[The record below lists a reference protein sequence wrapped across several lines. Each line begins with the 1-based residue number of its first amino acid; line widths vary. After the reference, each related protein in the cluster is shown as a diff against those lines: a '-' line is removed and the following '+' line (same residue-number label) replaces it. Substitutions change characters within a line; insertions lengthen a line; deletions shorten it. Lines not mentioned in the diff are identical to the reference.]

1 MLQRNAL
8 RRSFRRVGGVG
19 VGLSI
24 ALLIGSSLIRTVG
37 AAQIKYLHTLS
48 FQQDKVGAGVAPG
61 GAETRA
67 LDPGR
72 SIEREISS
80 GQTHAYRIKLDT
92 GKYLRVHV
100 EQQGIDVTVAL
111 LAPEGKVVAESKS
124 DNGNFGPEAVSMIAE
139 EPVEV
144 RLEVRARD
152 WEAPSG
158 RYELKIAELRVAT
171 EGDRKRV
178 DAERAF
184 AEGMRLSRQG
194 TAVSIRQAGAE
205 YEAALQLFKSLGD
218 RGGEA
223 AAVDKIGQV
232 YNSTSERRKALDTFN
247 QALGLYQS
255 LGERGGESA
264 MGDNQ
269 RALEH
274 LNQAQSLRRDLDDPG
289 GLAATLYSIGL
300 VRLSLGERKA
310 ALEAFDR
317 ALRLW
322 RTVGN
327 RAREAIALE
336 GMARAER
343 DRGNLTEALGRI
355 EVALEIAESLR
366 TKIDENELRA
376 SYLGVTQGYYELYID
391 LLMQSHRIDPSK
403 NHAAA
408 AFQLSERSRAR
419 ALIETLAESR
429 AKIRNGIEPA
439 LLASE
444 GELRKRLESRAESLI
459 RLLGGKHTDERAAAA
474 RGEIESLETEYQR
487 LESQIRAASPRY
499 AALTRPQPLSLA
511 EIQRQALDDDAL
523 LLEYA
528 LGDERSY
535 LWAVTKT
542 SITSHELP
550 PRKEIEQAVHHVRDL
565 LTARNRIARFETMD
579 ERQARIAQA
588 DSEYPMAAA
597 KLSQMLLSPVA
608 DRLEKK
614 RLLIVADGALPEVPF
629 SALPL
634 PATGRPTRGATGGRG
649 GG

>member
-144 RLEVRARD
+144 RLEVRAPD

-194 TAVSIRQAGAE
+194 TAVSIRQAGAK

-255 LGERGGESA
+255 LGDRGGEAAALNNVGWAYYRIGDRQKALDCFDRALSLSREAGDRLAESQILRNLGSA
-264 MGDNQ
+264 YGARGERQKALDYFDRSLRLNRIVGPRGAGANILNDIAAVYNLIEEKQKALAHYQEAWEIFHSVCDIRGEAAALANIAMVYTPLGEPHKALDYYKQSLPLVRLTGDRKSEAVILNNIGNVYKVLGEPQ
-269 RALEH
+269 EALEH
-274 LNQAQSLRRDLDDPG
+274 LHQSLLIRREILDRG
-289 GLAATLYSIGL
+289 GEAISLN
-300 VRLSLGERKA
+300 SLGMIYKWATTRG
-310 ALEAFDR
+310 
-317 ALRLW
+317 RLNTLIRRSRSGATW
-322 RTVGN
+322 TI
-327 RAREAIALE
+327 REAWPPHSIVSAWFVC
-336 GMARAER
+336 RW
-343 DRGNLTEALGRI
+343 
-355 EVALEIAESLR
+355 
-366 TKIDENELRA
+366 A
-376 SYLGVTQGYYELYID
+376 SGK
-391 LLMQSHRIDPSK
+391 RRSK
-403 NHAAA
+403 
-408 AFQLSERSRAR
+408 
-419 ALIETLAESR
+419 
-429 AKIRNGIEPA
+429 
-439 LLASE
+439 
-444 GELRKRLESRAESLI
+444 
-459 RLLGGKHTDERAAAA
+459 
-474 RGEIESLETEYQR
+474 
-487 LESQIRAASPRY
+487 
-499 AALTRPQPLSLA
+499 
-511 EIQRQALDDDAL
+511 
-523 LLEYA
+523 
-528 LGDERSY
+528 
-535 LWAVTKT
+535 
-542 SITSHELP
+542 
-550 PRKEIEQAVHHVRDL
+550 
-565 LTARNRIARFETMD
+565 
-579 ERQARIAQA
+579 
-588 DSEYPMAAA
+588 
-597 KLSQMLLSPVA
+597 
-608 DRLEKK
+608 
-614 RLLIVADGALPEVPF
+614 LLIGRCVYGVQ
-629 SALPL
+629 S
-634 PATGRPTRGATGGRG
+634 ATGRAKRSRLKGWPGRSVIEAI
-649 GG
+649 